1 MGQSLLGNRK
11 SIPALENGGNGS
23 KRLPGRPRSEQAR
36 RAIFRSTL
44 KLLRRSSFSGL
55 TIEAVAADANVGKA
69 TVYRWW
75 PNKGALVVDAFAS
88 SAAAQLHF
96 PNTGSVYRD
105 ISVQMTQFLGV
116 LRSPRGRIVAALLA
130 GGQSD
135 PELLAAFRN
144 RFLWP
149 RREEAYK
156 TLRRAIQRGE
166 LPKTLD
172 LDVAL
177 DTLYGAIYM
186 RFLIQHGKL
195 SENYVR
201 EVCRIVLSGAAK
213 SGRQSRPA
221 LRKARSKMSKPGLGS

>member
-11 SIPALENGGNGS
+11 ITPVAENGSNGG

-105 ISVQMTQFLGV
+105 MSLQMTQFLGV
-116 LRSPRGRIVAALLA
+116 LRSQRGRIVAALLA

-135 PELLAAFRN
+135 PELLAAFRD
-144 RFLWP
+144 RFLRP

-166 LPKTLD
+166 LPQNLD
-172 LDVAL
+172 LDVVL

-186 RFLIQHGKL
+186 RFLIQHAQL
-195 SENYVR
+195 SESCVH
-201 EVCRIVLSGAAK
+201 EVCRIVLRGAAETGK
-213 SGRQSRPA
+213 P
-221 LRKARSKMSKPGLGS
+221 LPRSKRRRVLSKLSRLGS